1 MNDFYLSYF
10 GLTQRPFTLLPDP
23 EFLYWSDQHR
33 RGYAV
38 LEYGIMSRA
47 PITVLTGEVGAGKT
61 TLLQRLLSKIEP
73 DVTVGLISN
82 AQGNRGEMLQWVLN
96 SLGIRFETDDGYV
109 HNFQKLQDFLID
121 QYASGK
127 RVVLVFDEAQ
137 NVSTESLEELR
148 MFTNI
153 NANKDELV
161 QLILVGQPELR
172 DKIQDPRMRQLA
184 QRIAAS
190 FHLQRMD
197 AEGTRAYIS
206 HRMRTANGNG
216 DEFTPE
222 ASQLI
227 HQVTAGVPRLINQ
240 LCDFGLVYAWTDNL
254 RNVTRKT
261 IQAVLD
267 DGTFFWA
274 EKSDTDSGS
283 AEATGQGAG

>member
-1 MNDFYLSYF
+1 MNDFYLKFF
-10 GLTQRPFTLLPDP
+10 GLSQRPFTLLPDP

-73 DVTVGLISN
+73 DVTIGLVSN

-96 SLGIRFETDDGYV
+96 ALGVHFDVNTGYV
-109 HNFQKLQDFLID
+109 HNFQLLQDFLIE

-137 NVSTESLEELR
+137 NVSTEALEELR
-148 MFTNI
+148 MLTNI

-172 DKIQDPRMRQLA
+172 QKIQDPSMKQLA
-184 QRIAAS
+184 QRISAS
-190 FHLQRMD
+190 FHLNRMD
-197 AEGTRAYIS
+197 TEGTAAYIR
-206 HRMRTANGNG
+206 HRMRTAGGRG

-222 ASQLI
+222 AAELI
-227 HQVTAGVPRLINQ
+227 HKVTQGVPRLINQ
-240 LCDFGLVYAWTDNL
+240 LCDFGLVYSWTDNV

-274 EKSDTDSGS
+274 EEAAGS
-283 AEATGQGAG
+283 KNA